1 MGLRDQE
8 GVEETGPCVGAGTSG
23 EWNKR
28 TRLPCTGREGMRP
41 GAKDTGAHLKSCS
54 DKADE
59 GGYRAP
65 IEHVVGINMTP
76 RQFMSDRNTIAQS
89 LVRYKRS

>member
-1 MGLRDQE
+1 MHAEAVRLKIKVGIHGLRDQE

-54 DKADE
+54 DKAD
-59 GGYRAP
+59 GGGN
-65 IEHVVGINMTP
+65 H
-76 RQFMSDRNTIAQS
+76 AQRTCC
-89 LVRYKRS
+89 RY